1 MKEPKLQ
8 FNREELSI
16 IRQKLSECYL
26 EQELMSAEIGL
37 IRAKEENAS
46 EREVISWKGHITN
59 IKEKRKVNKNLITK
73 INKYFGFDNE

>member
-59 IKEKRKVNKNLITK
+59 IKEKIKVNKNLITK

>member
-46 EREVISWKGHITN
+46 EREVISWKAHITD
-59 IKEKRKVNKNLITK
+59 IKQKIKANKNLIKK